1 MCPCTARV
9 KKYPEKY
16 AWVQSIYLKHNE
28 TLFFLDFSMNTHIY
42 IYVLKNSFAT
52 SQPTAPI
59 QESIPHFAPRNS
71 SEKLHGDWSV
81 LT

>member
-42 IYVLKNSFAT
+42 ICVK
-52 SQPTAPI
+52 
-59 QESIPHFAPRNS
+59 E
-71 SEKLHGDWSV
+71 
-81 LT
+81 